1 VKNADVTELMAFL
14 GLFGAIIA
22 AIQMY
27 PSNNK
32 AIIFLFILNFYEHFP
47 WLVHR
52 SIFERG
58 AVRAIQWSTEAVS
71 MLLHSL
77 SISAN

>member
-22 AIQMY
+22 AIQ
-27 PSNNK
+27 
-32 AIIFLFILNFYEHFP
+32 I
-47 WLVHR
+47 

-77 SISAN
+77 SISANRMTSLEN